1 MRKPRKPSLVLG
13 ITGTIASGKSLVA
26 AAFAQR
32 GAALVSADQLAREI
46 VRPGSEVLA
55 RLVEC
60 FGAGILTDS
69 GRLDRDRLA
78 RMVFADEQ
86 ARTDVNRITH
96 PAIGR
101 LALERLRALAGSCV
115 PLVVY
120 EAPLLFEAKAES
132 RVDRI
137 LVVRIA
143 PDIQLQRLMA
153 RDGLSESEARQR
165 VAAQMGQEEK
175 LARADYV
182 IDNSAEVAAT
192 LQQVDR
198 LWRRLVEAPA

>member
-1 MRKPRKPSLVLG
+1 MILG

-46 VRPGSEVLA
+46 VRPGSDVLA
-55 RLVEC
+55 RLVER

>member
-1 MRKPRKPSLVLG
+1 MILG

-55 RLVEC
+55 RLVER

-101 LALERLRALAGSCV
+101 LALERLRALADSGV

>member
-1 MRKPRKPSLVLG
+1 MILG

-55 RLVEC
+55 RLVER

-101 LALERLRALAGSCV
+101 LALERLRALAGSGV

>member
-1 MRKPRKPSLVLG
+1 MILG

-46 VRPGSEVLA
+46 VRPGSDVLA
-55 RLVEC
+55 RLVER

-101 LALERLRALAGSCV
+101 LALERLRALAASGV

-198 LWRRLVEAPA
+198 LWRRLVEVPA

>member
-1 MRKPRKPSLVLG
+1 
-13 ITGTIASGKSLVA
+13 
-26 AAFAQR
+26 
-32 GAALVSADQLAREI
+32 
-46 VRPGSEVLA
+46 
-55 RLVEC
+55 
-60 FGAGILTDS
+60 
-69 GRLDRDRLA
+69 
-78 RMVFADEQ
+78 
-86 ARTDVNRITH
+86 
-96 PAIGR
+96 
-101 LALERLRALAGSCV
+101 
-115 PLVVY
+115 
-120 EAPLLFEAKAES
+120 
-132 RVDRI
+132 VDRI